1 MPYQVSN
8 WIDIIEDIEED
19 PDAAQILSSYEGA
32 GYRLSVFQSANGV
45 LDACKTYEFTWAI
58 REASE
63 RSRAQRLAAAKASAT
78 EIKEAIAEEQ

>member
-1 MPYQVSN
+1 MSQVSN

-32 GYRLSVFQSANGV
+32 RSLSSAILSTNGV
-45 LDACKTYEFTWAI
+45 LDACRTYEFTWAI

-63 RSRAQRLAAAKASAT
+63 RSRAQRLAASKASAARI
-78 EIKEAIAEEQ
+78 EEAIAEEE